1 MVRLPGLA
9 RLSYNPGNLGNLGTL
24 GNLSNLGNCGYFD
37 RHFTTKNLAGVS
49 DVFLNPWS
57 TFGSA

>member
-9 RLSYNPGNLGNLGTL
+9 RLSYNPGNL